1 MVDGLPTPS
10 TVLDIAEYGQQ
21 NEAFATQAVYELF
34 AQLRVQTTFPLM
46 IAVDEWN
53 ECFPVSEYVSL
64 RYDNTKYHG
73 HIPAYHLTMPRAF
86 IDWDGN
92 RYKRGLKVFATSWKY
107 RKRRDYDVST
117 YGIRQ
122 DEVRTLRN
130 FSPAEFA
137 NYVAYY
143 RLMNV
148 IHEFPREKLEYF
160 YLLTGGNGWES
171 RRALSLLY

>member
-1 MVDGLPTPS
+1 M
-10 TVLDIAEYGQQ
+10 
-21 NEAFATQAVYELF
+21 
-34 AQLRVQTTFPLM
+34 
-46 IAVDEWN
+46 
-53 ECFPVSEYVSL
+53 
-64 RYDNTKYHG
+64 
-73 HIPAYHLTMPRAF
+73 
-86 IDWDGN
+86 
-92 RYKRGLKVFATSWKY
+92 
-107 RKRRDYDVST
+107 
-117 YGIRQ
+117 
-122 DEVRTLRN
+122 RN